1 MDGDFTQKI
10 SKGSKD
16 SFELLN
22 ATYFSDF
29 IIEKNLLLDTV
40 GLKKIPTHENPQAL

>member
-29 IIEKNLLLDTV
+29 IIEKKTPV
-40 GLKKIPTHENPQAL
+40 GYCWIKKIPTHENPQAL